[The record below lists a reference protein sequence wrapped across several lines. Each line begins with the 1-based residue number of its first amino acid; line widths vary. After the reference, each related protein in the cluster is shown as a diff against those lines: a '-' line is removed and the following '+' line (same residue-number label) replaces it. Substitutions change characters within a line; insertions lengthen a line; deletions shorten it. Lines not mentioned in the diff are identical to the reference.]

1 MAGTDSMETMMR
13 MSALQPMS
21 QDTIS
26 ILDSAGSRGN
36 STIRR
41 PVGVRPP
48 GGNSVAASNAQLPT
62 KPHTHTHT
70 LFIFDYFVIKQ
81 MLLSEATCLAVTYL
95 FSLKLGSNIY
105 FGNIFSHMF
114 QSFLCIII

>member
-48 GGNSVAASNAQLPT
+48 GDNSVAASKHT
-62 KPHTHTHT
+62 TPHKGALAHT
-70 LFIFDYFVIKQ
+70 IFLLKIILSDYFAIKK
-81 MLLSEATCLAVTYL
+81 MLLSEATCHAVTL
-95 FSLKLGSNIY
+95 IY
-105 FGNIFSHMF
+105 ICFH
-114 QSFLCIII
+114 

>member
-26 ILDSAGSRGN
+26 TLDRAGSRGN

-48 GGNSVAASNAQLPT
+48 ERTQKEHNHKAAREEYKSAGNAKNEGGKSTRRVISFFSIKSLLP
-62 KPHTHTHT
+62 
-70 LFIFDYFVIKQ
+70 
-81 MLLSEATCLAVTYL
+81 
-95 FSLKLGSNIY
+95 
-105 FGNIFSHMF
+105 
-114 QSFLCIII
+114 

>member
-26 ILDSAGSRGN
+26 ILERAGSRGN

-41 PVGVRPP
+41 PVGVKAPERTRE
-48 GGNSVAASNAQLPT
+48 NTITRSHVQNLKVHETQRMQEERAQ
-62 KPHTHTHT
+62 
-70 LFIFDYFVIKQ
+70 D
-81 MLLSEATCLAVTYL
+81 ER
-95 FSLKLGSNIY
+95 
-105 FGNIFSHMF
+105 
-114 QSFLCIII
+114 

>member
-26 ILDSAGSRGN
+26 ILERAGSRGN

-41 PVGVRPP
+41 PVGVKAPER
-48 GGNSVAASNAQLPT
+48 T
-62 KPHTHTHT
+62 KRAKHNYKVSQE
-70 LFIFDYFVIKQ
+70 DYK
-81 MLLSEATCLAVTYL
+81 SEGDVTKNVGRT
-95 FSLKLGSNIY
+95 STG
-105 FGNIFSHMF
+105 
-114 QSFLCIII
+114 